1 MARKTNVTNDELRS
15 MTPWLLALNGVYFAL
30 LLVLFFAGGFDYSLF
45 LGGIWGN
52 LVGVGNFWLLGKSA
66 ESALRRRDAKSART
80 YMNTMYCIRYL
91 GMFLALTVAAVL
103 PFVSVITAAV
113 PLFFP
118 RIAITLKALWET
130 RSSRRKGCG
139 E

>member
-1 MARKTNVTNDELRS
+1 MSKKTNVINDELRS
-15 MTPWLLALNGVYFAL
+15 MLPWLLALNGVYFAL
-30 LLVLFFAGGFDYSLF
+30 LVVLFFAGGFDYSLF

-91 GMFLALTVAAVL
+91 GIFLAMTVAAIL
-103 PFVSVITAAV
+103 PFISVITAAV

-118 RIAITLKALWET
+118 RIVITLKTLWET
-130 RSSRRKGCG
+130 RSSRKDCG
-139 E
+139 

>member
-1 MARKTNVTNDELRS
+1 MSKKTSAANEELRGLV
-15 MTPWLLALNGVYFAL
+15 PWLLGLNGVYFAL
-30 LLVLFFAGGFDYSLF
+30 LLVLFFAGGLDYTLL

-52 LVGVGNFWLLGKSA
+52 IIGVGNFWLLGKSA
-66 ESALRRRDAKSART
+66 ESAVRRRDAKSART

-91 GMFLALTVAAVL
+91 GIFIAMTAAAVL
-103 PFVSVITAAV
+103 PFISVITAAV

-130 RSSRRKGCG
+130 RSSRSKG
-139 E
+139 

>member
-1 MARKTNVTNDELRS
+1 MSKKTNVINDELRS
-15 MTPWLLALNGVYFAL
+15 MLPWLLALNGVYFAL
-30 LLVLFFAGGFDYSLF
+30 LLVLFFAGGFDYSLL

-66 ESALRRRDAKSART
+66 ESAVRRRDAKSART

-91 GMFLALTVAAVL
+91 GIFLAMTAAAIL
-103 PFVSVITAAV
+103 SFISVITAAV

-118 RIAITLKALWET
+118 RIVITLKALWGT
-130 RSSRRKGCG
+130 RSSRKDCG
-139 E
+139 

>member
-1 MARKTNVTNDELRS
+1 MSKKTNVINDELRS
-15 MTPWLLALNGVYFAL
+15 MLPWLLALNGVYFAL

-66 ESALRRRDAKSART
+66 ESAVRRRDAKSART

-91 GMFLALTVAAVL
+91 GIFLAMTAAAIL
-103 PFVSVITAAV
+103 PFISVITAAV

-118 RIAITLKALWET
+118 RIVITLKTLWET
-130 RSSRRKGCG
+130 RSSRKDCG
-139 E
+139 

>member
-1 MARKTNVTNDELRS
+1 MSKKTNVINDELRS
-15 MTPWLLALNGVYFAL
+15 MLPWLLALNGVYFAL
-30 LLVLFFAGGFDYSLF
+30 LVVLFFAGGFDYSLF

-91 GMFLALTVAAVL
+91 GIFLAMSVAAIL
-103 PFVSVITAAV
+103 PFISVITAAV

-118 RIAITLKALWET
+118 RIVITLKTLWET
-130 RSSRRKGCG
+130 RSSRKDCG
-139 E
+139 

>member
-1 MARKTNVTNDELRS
+1 MSKKSSVTNVELRS
-15 MTPWLLALNGVYFAL
+15 MLPWLLALNGVYLAL
-30 LLVLFFAGGFDYSLF
+30 LIVLFFAGGFDYTLL

-52 LVGVGNFWLLGKSA
+52 VVGVGNFWLLGKSA
-66 ESALRRRDAKSART
+66 EKAVLRRNPKAARS

-91 GMFLALTVAAVL
+91 GIFLAMTAAAVI

-118 RIAITLKALWET
+118 RIAITLKALRET
-130 RSSRRKGCG
+130 RSERRKGCG

>member
-1 MARKTNVTNDELRS
+1 MSKKTNVINDELRS
-15 MTPWLLALNGVYFAL
+15 MLPWLLALNGVYFAL
-30 LLVLFFAGGFDYSLF
+30 LLVLFFAGGFDYSLL

-66 ESALRRRDAKSART
+66 ESAVRRRDAKSART

-91 GMFLALTVAAVL
+91 GIFLAMTAAAIL
-103 PFVSVITAAV
+103 SFISVITAAV

-118 RIAITLKALWET
+118 QIVITLKALWET
-130 RSSRRKGCG
+130 RSSRKDCD
-139 E
+139 

>member
-1 MARKTNVTNDELRS
+1 MSKKTNVINDELRS
-15 MTPWLLALNGVYFAL
+15 MLPWLLALNGVYFAL
-30 LLVLFFAGGFDYSLF
+30 LLVLFFAGGFDYSLL

-66 ESALRRRDAKSART
+66 ESAVRRRDAKSART

-91 GMFLALTVAAVL
+91 GIFLAMTAAAIL
-103 PFVSVITAAV
+103 PFISVITAAV

-118 RIAITLKALWET
+118 RIVITLKALWET
-130 RSSRRKGCG
+130 RSSRKDCG
-139 E
+139 

>member
-1 MARKTNVTNDELRS
+1 MAKKTNVTNDELRS
-15 MTPWLLALNGVYFAL
+15 MLPWLLALNGVYFVL
-30 LLVLFFAGGFDYSLF
+30 LLVLFFAGGFDYTLL
-45 LGGIWGN
+45 LGGVWGN
-52 LVGVGNFWLLGKSA
+52 VVGIGNFWLLGKSA
-66 ESALRRRDAKSART
+66 ESALRRRDAKSARS

-91 GMFLALTVAAVL
+91 GMFLALTLAAVL
-103 PFVSVITAAV
+103 PFISVITAAL

-130 RSSRRKGCG
+130 RSERRKGCG

>member
-1 MARKTNVTNDELRS
+1 MSKKTNVINDELRS
-15 MTPWLLALNGVYFAL
+15 MLPWLLALNGVYFAL
-30 LLVLFFAGGFDYSLF
+30 LVVLFFAGGFDYSLF

-91 GMFLALTVAAVL
+91 GIFLAMTVAAIL
-103 PFVSVITAAV
+103 PFISVITAAV

-118 RIAITLKALWET
+118 RIVITLKTLWET
-130 RSSRRKGCG
+130 RSGRKDCG
-139 E
+139 

>member
-1 MARKTNVTNDELRS
+1 MSKKTNVINDELRS
-15 MTPWLLALNGVYFAL
+15 MLPWLLALNGVYFAL
-30 LLVLFFAGGFDYSLF
+30 LLVLFFAGGFDYSLL

-66 ESALRRRDAKSART
+66 ESAVRRRDAKSART

-91 GMFLALTVAAVL
+91 GIFLAMTAAAIL
-103 PFVSVITAAV
+103 PFISVITAAV

-118 RIAITLKALWET
+118 RIVITLKTLWET
-130 RSSRRKGCG
+130 RSSRKDCG
-139 E
+139 